1 VAHRLTGNA
10 RDPLAVSEPPG
21 KPPVWQDVRV
31 RAFVFQVLA
40 LAGVVGIG
48 VFIVSNTLANLTKL
62 GIASG
67 FDFLDRTAGFGISMS
82 LVEYAEEHTYLRAFL
97 VGLLNTM
104 LVSSIGIVLATILGF
119 VLGIMRLSRN
129 WLVAKLAAAYV
140 EVVRNVPLL
149 LQIFFWYFGIL
160 RQLPG
165 PYQSVTVLDVL
176 FLNNRGLFGP
186 RPVLEPGFIA
196 TPVALV
202 AALVAVAGLARWARR
217 RRDRTGKRFPTARVS
232 LAFLVGLPL
241 LAAAATGFP
250 LRWEYPA
257 LEGFNFVGGIELIPE
272 LVALVVAL
280 STYTAAFIG
289 EIVRAGILGVSHG
302 QTEAGQALGLGRGRL
317 LRLVIIPQALRII
330 IPPLTSQYLNL
341 TKNSSLAAAIAYPDL
356 VLVFAGTVLMQT
368 GQAVEIIAITMAVYL
383 TISLLISL
391 FMNWYNR
398 RIALVEG

>member
-1 VAHRLTGNA
+1 
-10 RDPLAVSEPPG
+10 
-21 KPPVWQDVRV
+21 
-31 RAFVFQVLA
+31 
-40 LAGVVGIG
+40 
-48 VFIVSNTLANLTKL
+48 
-62 GIASG
+62 
-67 FDFLDRTAGFGISMS
+67 MS
-82 LVEYAEEHTYLRAFL
+82 LIEYAEEDTYLRAFL

-129 WLVAKLAAAYV
+129 WLVAKLAAAYI

-149 LQIFFWYFGIL
+149 LQVFFWYFAIL

-165 PYQSVTVLDVL
+165 PHQSVTVLDVF
-176 FLNNRGLFGP
+176 FLNNRGLFAP
-186 RPVLEPGFIA
+186 RPILEPGFIA
-196 TPVALV
+196 TTVALV
-202 AALVAVAGLARWARR
+202 VALVAVAGLARWARR
-217 RRDRTGKRFPTARVS
+217 RRDRTGEQFPTVWVS
-232 LAFLVGLPL
+232 LPVLVGLPL
-241 LAAAATGFP
+241 LAAAASGFP
-250 LRWEYPA
+250 LRWKYPA

-302 QTEAGQALGLGRGRL
+302 QTEAGQALGFGRGRL

-398 RIALVEG
+398 RIALVER